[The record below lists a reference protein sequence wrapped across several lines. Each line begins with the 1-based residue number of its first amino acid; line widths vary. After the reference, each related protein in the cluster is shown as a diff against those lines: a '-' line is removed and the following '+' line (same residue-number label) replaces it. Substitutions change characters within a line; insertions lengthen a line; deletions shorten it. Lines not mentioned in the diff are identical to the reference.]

1 MDFKS
6 WLNLTE
12 IDQTMPDEFAPPDA
26 KGIAYLGCVLHRFN
40 QVYLMEDLI
49 QKLLLGSKGSGI
61 PQGWVKRGHHMTV
74 KFGPRSEDLKAYQN
88 YFGKQ
93 FSLKLTNFAYD
104 DHGIAV
110 TVKAPSEFKING
122 IPHITI
128 AHSRDVGA
136 KYSNTLLGTSA
147 NLKPILGDVTLIS
160 YFLAAMHDQNKTW
173 PNIGSIPL
181 AAPVMV

>member
-12 IDQTMPDEFAPPDA
+12 DDQAMQGDFNPPDA
-26 KGIAYLGCVLHRFN
+26 KGIAYLGCVLHRFS
-40 QVYLMEDLI
+40 QTYLMEDLI

-74 KFGPRSEDLKAYQN
+74 KFSPRSEDLTAYQA

-110 TVKAPSEFKING
+110 TVKAPPEFKVQL
-122 IPHITI
+122 PHITI

-136 KYSNTLLGTSA
+136 KYSNTLLSSSA
-147 NLKPILGDVTLIS
+147 NLKPILGDITLVS

-173 PNIGSIPL
+173 PSVGSIPL
-181 AAPVMV
+181 AVPVMV